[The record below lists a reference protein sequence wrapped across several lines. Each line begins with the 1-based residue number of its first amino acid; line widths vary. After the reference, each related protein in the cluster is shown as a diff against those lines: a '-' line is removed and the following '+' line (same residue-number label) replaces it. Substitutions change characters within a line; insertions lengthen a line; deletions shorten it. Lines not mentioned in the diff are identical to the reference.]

1 VKKRVEKGC
10 TDFEKHEIT
19 GFLGKIVL
27 QSDTSANPAFG
38 SKTGP
43 ALELGGVHQEGEKER
58 RRWVKTRDYGY
69 DKFEF
74 FG

>member
-1 VKKRVEKGC
+1 VRKRVEKGC

-19 GFLGKIVL
+19 RFLCKIVL

-43 ALELGGVHQEGEKER
+43 ALELWGVHQEGRKR
-58 RRWVKTRDYGY
+58 GGVGKNPRLWLPH
-69 DKFEF
+69 FEF